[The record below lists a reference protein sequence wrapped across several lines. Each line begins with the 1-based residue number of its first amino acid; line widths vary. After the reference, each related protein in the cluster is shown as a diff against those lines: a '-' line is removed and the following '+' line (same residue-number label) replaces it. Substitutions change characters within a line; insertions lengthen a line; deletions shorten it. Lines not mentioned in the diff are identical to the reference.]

1 MAAWHR
7 HRMFLSG
14 HAGVQWPEPPWGTRK
29 TSRVRGAPF
38 ILKLSK
44 MPGGQESQW
53 FLSDIEPF
61 SWRYQVPTV
70 IWGKT
75 FFFFYVFWTC
85 SCLWLGGF
93 FMRYFTSLI
102 ASEVSRINDDGFL
115 KIMFTISS
123 QMFKWFWYMS
133 DNLFLCIVSGVVL
146 HLCYDVDTVSDM
158 IMIWFQLWFLMWVII
173 VIWSQPTG
181 TISKILSQ
189 PDQNRIKIMSK
200 AQKPWRNRPKGWP
213 GAVSV
218 SFLGFTL
225 PEPWKRRSVPKACQ
239 KHFKITSKSKHI
251 PKPYPNHKPIYI
263 KNIRTISK
271 SWPKFKAYQIHIFF
285 KTILKS

>member
-1 MAAWHR
+1 MLWCWYG
-7 HRMFLSG
+7 F
-14 HAGVQWPEPPWGTRK
+14 
-29 TSRVRGAPF
+29 
-38 ILKLSK
+38 
-44 MPGGQESQW
+44 
-53 FLSDIEPF
+53 
-61 SWRYQVPTV
+61 RY
-70 IWGKT
+70 
-75 FFFFYVFWTC
+75 
-85 SCLWLGGF
+85 
-93 FMRYFTSLI
+93 
-102 ASEVSRINDDGFL
+102 D
-115 KIMFTISS
+115 
-123 QMFKWFWYMS
+123 
-133 DNLFLCIVSGVVL
+133 
-146 HLCYDVDTVSDM
+146 YD
-158 IMIWFQLWFLMWVII
+158 WFQLWFLMWVII

-239 KHFKITSKSKHI
+239 NHFKITSKSKHI
-251 PKPYPNHKPIYI
+251 PKPYPNHKPTYI

-285 KTILKS
+285 KTILKSLKTYFLNLAPLQCVQNFWCSWPSSLPIEPIQWQTKKIFLHLHQFF